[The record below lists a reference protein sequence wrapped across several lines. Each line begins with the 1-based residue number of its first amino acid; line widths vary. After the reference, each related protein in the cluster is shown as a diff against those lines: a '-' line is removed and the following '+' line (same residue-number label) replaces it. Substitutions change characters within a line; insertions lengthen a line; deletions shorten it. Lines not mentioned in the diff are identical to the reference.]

1 MIKFFRRIR
10 FELMESGKTGRY
22 LKYAIGEILLV
33 VIGILIALQINN
45 WNENSK
51 LEDVRQNYYT
61 QLIEDLDAETKNLND
76 RLLVLEK
83 SIASYEAF
91 LKVFDRTDLEAVQL
105 IESMAQVDLTFQYLS
120 FNTNTIE
127 TLEATGDIKLIPTD
141 IRKSLIA
148 LRSSQELLADVSEG
162 NDNIYLEQLQRGG
175 EKGYN
180 SLAMRLHKNPTL
192 QKEFLDSYDV
202 YEMVSIMKSAF
213 RLKNFSEIERIATF
227 RVMLDDIKELKEAI
241 KAEQD

>member
-1 MIKFFRRIR
+1 MS
-10 FELMESGKTGRY
+10 ENKTSKY

-45 WNENSK
+45 WNENNQ
-51 LEDVRQNYYT
+51 LEKVRQNYYT
-61 QLIEDLDAETKNLND
+61 QLIEDLDAESKNIGD
-76 RLLVLEK
+76 RMAVLEK

-91 LKVFDRTDLEAVQL
+91 LKVFDRSDLEAPNL
-105 IESMAQVDLTFQYLS
+105 IEAMAQVDLTFQYLS

-141 IRKSLIA
+141 IRKGLIA
-148 LRSSQELLADVSEG
+148 LRSSQELLSDVSEG

-180 SLAMRLHKNPTL
+180 SLALRLHKNPTL
-192 QKEFLDSYDV
+192 QKEFMESYDV
-202 YEMVSIMKSAF
+202 YELVSIMESAF
-213 RLKNFSEIERIATF
+213 RLKNYSEIERVATF
-227 RVMLDDIKELKEAI
+227 KIMLEDIAELKEAI